1 MFAELFNE
9 MLIRD
14 FGFRIYK
21 AFVLMPEKLEDDRK
35 EDDKRKSDDVR
46 KAEDKKKGDEIKDEV
61 RVEHPKDVDEDT
73 ESEKSKCKEPQ
84 KESSQEVGEILK
96 KDNEQVCCSHYV

>member
-1 MFAELFNE
+1 
-9 MLIRD
+9 
-14 FGFRIYK
+14 
-21 AFVLMPEKLEDDRK
+21 MPEKLEDDRK

-96 KDNEQVCCSHYV
+96 KDNEQVCCSHYVWFLVCDDEQMNASLSQCRDCVSV